1 VSVAPF
7 PLVGSQGRRSYCA
20 FPQTDLPDVYG
31 FEMERW
37 SRSIYFRN
45 WSILISGARAV
56 SACLKSENVGWLAN
70 CSRRRRP
77 YRSKVTQLLDWK
89 YLIAL
94 SRYRGAGVARGVKS
108 TTRRDQSLTQPS
120 GVFALD

>member
-1 VSVAPF
+1 MKSWSIEIDHSSPK
-7 PLVGSQGRRSYCA
+7 Y
-20 FPQTDLPDVYG
+20 VYR
-31 FEMERW
+31 FEMGRW

-45 WSILISGARAV
+45 WSILISGSRAV
-56 SACLKSENVGWLAN
+56 SACLKSEYVGWLAN

-94 SRYRGAGVARGVKS
+94 SRYRGAGVAHGVQS